1 MNKKSAEQ
9 FELEASYF
17 PVHEEPDSSEVTAA
31 VSLKLSVPNA
41 EAEGMAGTP
50 SSERCMVLCL
60 DKSGSMSG
68 QYFESLKVSA
78 VDVGEKAF
86 GEGFVDSVYT
96 IFYAG
101 SAKVAEHRTLVE
113 LRKNIQKE
121 TAGGSTCFTAVYEQI
136 VKLLSDRRKQGLP
149 TRELNVLFFTDGLAD
164 NPKMAHDRIPEMK
177 EKIAQA
183 EVQDSQF
190 FSVGFSSGHDA
201 KLLNSLTKAGTL
213 TGGFFYIPTD
223 RTTARPTRSTN
234 KNALI
239 RQSMSV
245 GLLDAQGRAARA
257 PSCAPSS
264 PCPRST
270 SSASSSSAQTDGPD
284 HAEAGTPG
292 AHATQ
297 PEPAAVADR

>member
-1 MNKKSAEQ
+1 MLLFCTHGRARRNPNQDGPRTHARTHARTHHARTHAPRTHAPRTTHARPDLSNEGEDHAGRHAER
-9 FELEASYF
+9 A
-17 PVHEEPDSSEVTAA
+17 
-31 VSLKLSVPNA
+31 
-41 EAEGMAGTP
+41 
-50 SSERCMVLCL
+50 RC
-60 DKSGSMSG
+60 
-68 QYFESLKVSA
+68 
-78 VDVGEKAF
+78 
-86 GEGFVDSVYT
+86 
-96 IFYAG
+96 
-101 SAKVAEHRTLVE
+101 R
-113 LRKNIQKE
+113 
-121 TAGGSTCFTAVYEQI
+121 
-136 VKLLSDRRKQGLP
+136 
-149 TRELNVLFFTDGLAD
+149 
-164 NPKMAHDRIPEMK
+164 
-177 EKIAQA
+177 
-183 EVQDSQF
+183 QDSQF

-213 TGGFFYIPTD
+213 TGCFFYIPTD